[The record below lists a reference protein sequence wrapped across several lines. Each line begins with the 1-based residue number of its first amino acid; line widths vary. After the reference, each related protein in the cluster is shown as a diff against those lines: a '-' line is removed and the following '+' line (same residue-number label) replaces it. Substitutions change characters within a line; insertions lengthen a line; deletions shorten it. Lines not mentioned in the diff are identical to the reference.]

1 MKRILG
7 ILLLI
12 ISASCSNPSTN
23 DIDKRFGEKY
33 EHIYSYPLSETD
45 TLNIYQNKQYYDGY
59 SEHFLMLEIK
69 QREYTTSVSG
79 GYLSEFAV
87 FNDSIKVQ
95 DTIYPVVFSDNDTSY
110 FVPTYVEGSTYGAV
124 RYFIIYEENESWGW
138 EICKL
143 PFDRVEIEDIDNDQ
157 ISEIVAY
164 NYTYHINP
172 DSCILERTIYS
183 FQDGLLTFWGNER
196 IK

>member
-1 MKRILG
+1 MKKILG
-7 ILLLI
+7 IFLLI
-12 ISASCSNPSTN
+12 ISTSCINSSTN

-33 EHIYSYPLSETD
+33 EYIYSYPLSETD
-45 TLNIYQNKQYYDGY
+45 TLNIYRNKRYYDGY
-59 SEHFLMLEIK
+59 REHFLMLEIK
-69 QREYTTSVSG
+69 QREYTTSISG
-79 GYLSEFAV
+79 GYLLEFAV
-87 FNDSIKVQ
+87 FNDSITVQ

-124 RYFIIYEENESWGW
+124 RYFIIYEENAVWGW
-138 EICKL
+138 EIYKL

-157 ISEIVAY
+157 ISEIVTY

-172 DSCILERTIYS
+172 DSCILERTVYS
-183 FQDGLLTFWGNER
+183 FQDGLLTFRSNER

>member
-23 DIDKRFGEKY
+23 DVDKRFGEKY

-124 RYFIIYEENESWGW
+124 RYFIIYEENESLGW

>member
-23 DIDKRFGEKY
+23 DVDKRFGEKY
-33 EHIYSYPLSETD
+33 EHIYSYSLSETD

-59 SEHFLMLEIK
+59 SEHFLMFEIK

-79 GYLSEFAV
+79 GYLSEFTV
-87 FNDSIKVQ
+87 FNDSITVQ

-157 ISEIVAY
+157 IFEIVAY

-183 FQDGLLTFWGNER
+183 FQDGLLTFRSNER